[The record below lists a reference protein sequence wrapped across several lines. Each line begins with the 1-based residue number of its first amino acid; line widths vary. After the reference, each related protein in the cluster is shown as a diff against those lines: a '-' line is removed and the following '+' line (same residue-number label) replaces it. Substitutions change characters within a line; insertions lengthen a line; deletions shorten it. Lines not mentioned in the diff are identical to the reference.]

1 MKEEF
6 GKSYRRGSKE
16 PLGRAGEETKKKRKD
31 EEAGGELSTKQAEVP
46 APDGF
51 QEEAVEMDPSSWEWT
66 NMANKL
72 DRRPCAGREQDV
84 PAQEVQRL
92 SCVEERRL

>member
-51 QEEAVEMDPSSWEWT
+51 QEEAVEMDPSSWE
-66 NMANKL
+66 
-72 DRRPCAGREQDV
+72 
-84 PAQEVQRL
+84 
-92 SCVEERRL
+92 